1 MGFFDYFKRKP
12 RIAPYLPA
20 EHPNYRVRG
29 NRGTVLSGGRIS
41 GIELNPEVIGV
52 NWITE
57 CQSMLR
63 TDPMVAV
70 SWRLIKQTLLSADW
84 EWIPGDE
91 ADPVSR
97 QVADYANQ
105 AFGFA
110 GYPGEMSVSWE
121 AQLDYLLEYIPY
133 GYRYAEELYR
143 YGHGEDGGRVWL
155 ERYADRIPAAHL
167 KWLSRDGQTLDGV
180 QQRLTGTAEP
190 PDPIPANKL
199 LLLTHGREGANFEGC
214 GLLRPAYWHYRSKQ
228 RISNLLQIG
237 VERWA
242 VPTPVVKVNREAAEA
257 GGYNQEQ
264 VEALIDQAESQ
275 ALAYVSAESSYLVE
289 PSAVVSFESYG
300 ASGELNVGGV
310 EAAIA
315 MCDTQIATSM
325 MTQMINLGV
334 TDTGSRSVGE
344 VHANL
349 FRRSCVN
356 LLDTVSN
363 AVSGPDRAGG
373 GTIGRLARFNF
384 GAHIRP
390 AQLPRLVHT
399 GLDSDQLAESL
410 INLPAL
416 VTGGLL
422 TPDDELESAIRQ
434 RIGVTSEL
442 TEENQR
448 SALERTS
455 AGMGAGAAP
464 TALAEQYIRLRRGLK
479 HASTK

>member
-1 MGFFDYFKRKP
+1 MSIFNIFSGNNKK
-12 RIAPYLPA
+12 RIAPYQPSD
-20 EHPNYRVRG
+20 HPNYQIRG

-41 GIELNPEVIGV
+41 GIEQNPELVGV

-70 SWRLIKQTLLSADW
+70 SWRLIKQTLQSATW
-84 EWIPGDE
+84 EWVSGDE
-91 ADPVSR
+91 SDPVSN
-97 QVADYANQ
+97 QIADYANC
-105 AFGFA
+105 AWGFA
-110 GYPGEMSVSWE
+110 GYPGEMSVDWE
-121 AQLDYLLEYIPY
+121 SQLDYLLEYIPY
-133 GYRYAEELYR
+133 GYRYAEEIYR
-143 YGHGEDGGRVWL
+143 YGYTDGPCIWL
-155 ERYADRIPAAHL
+155 DRYADRVPAAHL
-167 KWLSRDGQTLDGV
+167 MWLSEDGQTLSGV
-180 QQRLTGTAEP
+180 QQKLTGTAAP

-199 LLLTHGREGANFEGC
+199 LLLTHQREGANFEGC

-237 VERWA
+237 IERWA
-242 VPTPVVKVNREAAEA
+242 VPTPIVKVHREAAEA

-264 VEALIDQAESQ
+264 IEALIDEAESQ
-275 ALAYVSAESSYLVE
+275 ALNYVSAESSYLVE

-356 LLDTVSN
+356 LLDTVAA
-363 AVSGPDRAGG
+363 AVSGTDRAGG
-373 GTIGRLARFNF
+373 GTIGRLAKYNF
-384 GAHIRP
+384 GDHISP
-390 AQLPRLVHT
+390 SQLPRLTHT

-416 VTGGLL
+416 VQASLL
-422 TPDDELESAIRQ
+422 TPDNDLESAIRQ
-434 RIGVTSEL
+434 RIGVNAEL
-442 TEENQR
+442 TNENQR
-448 SALERTS
+448 SAAERT
-455 AGMGAGAAP
+455 AVQLGGGAP
-464 TALAEQYIRLRRGLK
+464 TALAERYIKMRR
-479 HASTK
+479 SIDESE